1 MKSLAAASSLLWREV
16 RLEGNTGHSFER
28 QISALEPFL
37 AQNWTARVT
46 ESGHSTYERPVVL
59 VIYRE
64 DHKFLLEPIVPR
76 QGQTPANYDLVIAS
90 QPYRARGSIAFKAS
104 RILAPL
110 SRALGPGGRL
120 VGIHSFGNDPGMEIV
135 RRVWP
140 DDDPFVTNNRHDLLK
155 AVKHELGPAA
165 RDYNFSAGSD
175 AKSLFRYNMH
185 TLPSEVATSIG
196 TSTLFAAWN
205 AASYVA
211 QVDDDRLAQV
221 VTDKKYLDATQDVLQ
236 KHGGLW
242 FLDESFVIS
251 RRWE

>member
-1 MKSLAAASSLLWREV
+1 
-16 RLEGNTGHSFER
+16 
-28 QISALEPFL
+28 
-37 AQNWTARVT
+37 
-46 ESGHSTYERPVVL
+46 
-59 VIYRE
+59 
-64 DHKFLLEPIVPR
+64 
-76 QGQTPANYDLVIAS
+76 
-90 QPYRARGSIAFKAS
+90 
-104 RILAPL
+104 
-110 SRALGPGGRL
+110 
-120 VGIHSFGNDPGMEIV
+120 MEIV

-140 DDDPFVTNNRHDLLK
+140 DDNPFVTNNRHDLLK